1 MNRARLW
8 TSARPHGEAAV
19 DICVCAP
26 RLMVEAWP
34 IRSHEEEGKMHD
46 QLNRNPPTL
55 ALRPREARII
65 FAAMVKADMEAGLL
79 RYSKRRRLVRYAA
92 KIGIAEFEAQLI
104 MAQVRTEAGPNG
116 SVRPLTPEDIRDT
129 LRRAGQYNL
138 TMRKIL
144 IATAAAAAVNIIT
157 INWLF
162 Y

>member
-1 MNRARLW
+1 
-8 TSARPHGEAAV
+8 
-19 DICVCAP
+19 
-26 RLMVEAWP
+26 MVEAWP

-46 QLNRNPPTL
+46 QLDRNAATL
-55 ALRPREARII
+55 ALQPREARII

-92 KIGIAEFEAQLI
+92 KMGIPEFEAQLI
-104 MAQVRTEAGPNG
+104 MAQARTSGDPQG
-116 SVRPLTPEDIRDT
+116 SVRPLTPEEIRDT
-129 LRRAGQYNL
+129 LRRARQYNL

-144 IATAAAAAVNIIT
+144 IATAAAAAVNLMT

>member
-1 MNRARLW
+1 
-8 TSARPHGEAAV
+8 
-19 DICVCAP
+19 
-26 RLMVEAWP
+26 
-34 IRSHEEEGKMHD
+34 MHD
-46 QLNRNPPTL
+46 QLDRNAPTL

-92 KIGIAEFEAQLI
+92 KMSIPVFEAQLI
-104 MAQVRTEAGPNG
+104 MARARTEAGPNG
-116 SVRPLTPEDIRDT
+116 SVSPVVSEDIRDT
-129 LRRAGQYNL
+129 LRRARQYNL

-144 IATAAAAAVNIIT
+144 LATAAAAAVNLIT

>member
-1 MNRARLW
+1 
-8 TSARPHGEAAV
+8 
-19 DICVCAP
+19 
-26 RLMVEAWP
+26 MVEAWP
-34 IRSHEEEGKMHD
+34 IRSREEEGKMHD
-46 QLNRNPPTL
+46 QLDRNTPTL

-92 KIGIAEFEAQLI
+92 KMGIPEFEARLI
-104 MAQVRTEAGPNG
+104 MAQVRTEAGSHGP
-116 SVRPLTPEDIRDT
+116 VRPLTPEDIQDT
-129 LRRAGQYNL
+129 LRRARQYTL

-144 IATAAAAAVNIIT
+144 IATAAAAAVNLMT

>member
-1 MNRARLW
+1 MYSARLR
-8 TSARPHGEAAV
+8 TSARANSEADV

-34 IRSHEEEGKMHD
+34 IRNYEEEGKMHD
-46 QLNRNPPTL
+46 QLDRNTPTL

-65 FAAMVKADMEAGLL
+65 FAAMVKAEMEAGLL

-92 KIGIAEFEAQLI
+92 KIRIPEFEAQLI
-104 MAQVRTEAGPNG
+104 MARVRTEAGRNG
-116 SVRPLTPEDIRDT
+116 PVRPLTPEGIRDS
-129 LRRAGQYNL
+129 LKRARQYNL
-138 TMRKIL
+138 TMRKIV
-144 IATAAAAAVNIIT
+144 IATAAAAAVNLMT

>member
-1 MNRARLW
+1 
-8 TSARPHGEAAV
+8 
-19 DICVCAP
+19 
-26 RLMVEAWP
+26 MVEAWP

-79 RYSKRRRLVRYAA
+79 RYSRRRRLVRYAA
-92 KIGIAEFEAQLI
+92 KMSIPVFEAQLS
-104 MAQVRTEAGPNG
+104 MARARTEAGPNG
-116 SVRPLTPEDIRDT
+116 SVSPVVSEDIRDT
-129 LRRAGQYNL
+129 LRRARQYNL

-144 IATAAAAAVNIIT
+144 LATAAAAAVNLIT
-157 INWLF
+157 INWLV